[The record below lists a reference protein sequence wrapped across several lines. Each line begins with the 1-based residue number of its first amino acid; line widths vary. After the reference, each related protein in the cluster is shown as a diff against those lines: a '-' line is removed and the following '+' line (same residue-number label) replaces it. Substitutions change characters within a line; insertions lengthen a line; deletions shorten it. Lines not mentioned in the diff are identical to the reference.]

1 MKLYIAGRQ
10 MGKTTKLINY
20 AKEHNCAIV
29 EPTYGMAKLISNSH
43 DIDGS
48 GIPVICIKELLK
60 GNSEDAANINKNC
73 DGILIDDATM
83 CIKTLLKYF
92 TTATVEGMAINVDVP
107 FLSLDTDDSDNITMK
122 QMYNISANKKCNDEE
137 HL

>member
-29 EPTYGMAKLISNSH
+29 EPTYGMAKLISNSYN
-43 DIDGS
+43 IDGS
-48 GIPVICIKELLK
+48 GIPVICITELLK
-60 GNSEDAANINKNC
+60 GNSEEVANINKGC
-73 DGILIDDATM
+73 DGIVIDDATM
-83 CIKTLLKYF
+83 CIKALLNHF

-107 FLSLDTDDSDNITMK
+107 FLSLDTDDSDNITVK
-122 QMYNISANKKCNDEE
+122 QMHNIDTEADA
-137 HL
+137 

>member
-29 EPTYGMAKLISNSH
+29 EPTYCMAKLISNSY

-48 GIPVICIKELLK
+48 GIPVICITELLK
-60 GNSEDAANINKNC
+60 GNSEEVANINKGC

-83 CIKTLLKYF
+83 CIKTLLKHF

-122 QMYNISANKKCNDEE
+122 QMLNTATDKI
-137 HL
+137 